1 MEYTDELSH
10 HGILGQKWGVRRYQ
24 NEDGSLTDAGRKRLK
39 KKSDKLDRSQT
50 KASARKEKLQE
61 RSEAYNNTYHK
72 LIRVPG
78 SRAVNKL
85 RYDIADFRYDRA
97 VNKTNRIY
105 KKMAKTSMS
114 QLSKSQIKKGQEF
127 LHSPRTSAM
136 LEASMRSQMANT
148 QKEMRSMQR
157 DMYQMRRD
165 MYGDY

>member
-1 MEYTDELSH
+1 MLEENAL
-10 HGILGQKWGVRRYQ
+10 KR
-24 NEDGSLTDAGRKRLK
+24 NLTNSTGLRLK
-39 KKSDKLDRSQT
+39 PQQEKRNFKKDL
-50 KASARKEKLQE
+50 
-61 RSEAYNNTYHK
+61 K
-72 LIRVPG
+72 LIRIPG